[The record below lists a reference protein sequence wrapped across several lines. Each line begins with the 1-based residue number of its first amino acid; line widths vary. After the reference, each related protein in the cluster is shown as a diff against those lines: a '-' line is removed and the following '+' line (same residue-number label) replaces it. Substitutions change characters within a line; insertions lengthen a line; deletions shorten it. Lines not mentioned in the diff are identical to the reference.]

1 MRPKFEVGE
10 IALLRSENFPECN
23 GEYTISAIYNPG
35 FAHESEGGRKVIYR
49 SPTYTYE
56 LNCSVIQEGGL
67 ISKWQEKSLR
77 KKHTPGEM
85 TFDNLMASLSSPKL
99 LTHQPQ

>member
-10 IALLRSENFPECN
+10 EALLQSVDFPECSGDCTILEVVWTEEHGYCYVIDIKHN
-23 GEYTISAIYNPG
+23 AEGYTD
-35 FAHESEGGRKVIYR
+35 HWRES
-49 SPTYTYE
+49 
-56 LNCSVIQEGGL
+56 
-67 ISKWQEKSLR
+67 SLR

-99 LTHQPQ
+99 ITHQT